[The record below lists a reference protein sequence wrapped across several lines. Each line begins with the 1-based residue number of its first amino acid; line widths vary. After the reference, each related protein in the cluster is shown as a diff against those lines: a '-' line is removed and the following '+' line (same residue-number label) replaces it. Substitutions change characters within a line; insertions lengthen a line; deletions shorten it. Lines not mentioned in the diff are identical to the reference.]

1 MQAART
7 VVFDL
12 DGTLVDT
19 SRDMIAAANACLADL
34 GLGRPLDAGRDAGV
48 AFRGGRAM
56 LRAGFERGGRVWPE
70 AEADALYRR
79 FLGFYAAAPD
89 RESVVYPGA
98 VAAVEE
104 LRGAGYATA
113 ICTNKPA
120 ALSERLLG
128 RLGLLALFDGHVSA
142 DTLAVRKPDPAPLLE
157 AVRRAGGD
165 PLRALLVGDTDT
177 DRITAQAAGMPSVL
191 VSFGP
196 LGQGA
201 HDLRPEA
208 VLDDYAALAGIVAR
222 LIG

>member
-1 MQAART
+1 MRDART

-34 GLGRPLDAGRDAGV
+34 GLGRPLDTGRDAGV

-56 LRAGFERGGRVWPE
+56 LRLGFERGGRTWAE
-70 AEADALYRR
+70 SEADALYRR

-98 VAAVEE
+98 VAAVEG
-104 LRGAGYATA
+104 LRRAGYATA

-128 RLGLLALFDGHVSA
+128 RLGIGALFDGHVGG
-142 DTLAVRKPDPAPLLE
+142 DTLRVRKPDPAPLLE

-165 PLRALLVGDTDT
+165 PRRALLVGDTDI
-177 DRITAQAAGMPSVL
+177 DRIAARAAGMASVL

-201 HDLRPEA
+201 RELRPEA